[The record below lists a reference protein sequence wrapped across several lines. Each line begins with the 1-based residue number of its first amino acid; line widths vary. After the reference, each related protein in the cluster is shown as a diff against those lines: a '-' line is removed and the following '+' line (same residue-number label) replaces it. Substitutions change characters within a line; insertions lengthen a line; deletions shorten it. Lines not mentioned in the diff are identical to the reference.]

1 VISETVQQAPCSF
14 LSGGGEMGALMRAFD
29 WTTTPLGA
37 PASWPATLKTSVRM
51 LLTSNHAM
59 FIWWGPELIQFY
71 NDAYRRTMGPELHPR
86 ALGQR
91 GRECWHETWHI
102 IGPDIAHVMAG
113 KGATWHE
120 DTLVPFTRNGKREE
134 VWWTYGFSP
143 IIDEADEGRIAGV
156 LVICSEVT
164 ETHRHTVSLEQSYQA
179 LMASMDVGFC
189 VIEVLCDGAGEPI
202 DYRYLD
208 TNPAF
213 EKQSGMRD
221 AKGRTIKAL
230 VPGIEEFWIR
240 AYGEV
245 ARTGVPQRT
254 VHQALALGR
263 WFEVDAFRIGPA
275 DSRKVGVLFKD
286 VTAQARATE
295 ALRISAARQD
305 VLLRLADA
313 LRELTAPDDIVLTAC
328 LILGTQLNVAR
339 VGYSEVDPG
348 QDTLTVALGWTRAGV
363 APLPVTRF
371 RIDDFGPEA
380 VAGLRRGEPLRVDD
394 VRLDART
401 APFAGAYASI
411 GVRANLAVPLLRGG
425 VLVTVLS
432 LHDDVARVWSDD
444 DVLVARDMVERTWS
458 AVETARAQ
466 ALLRAERDQS
476 QYIFDSMQEG
486 FVMLDPDWSI
496 AYVNSAAHEIAGR
509 PRAALLGANHWE
521 AFPGLLGSAVEA
533 LYRRVQQTRVAETI
547 EHHHVFP
554 DGRQGWIDIRVYPS
568 LTGGLAIFFQDISN
582 RKGVEEELRLSV
594 RRKDE
599 FLAMLAHELRNPLAP
614 ISAAAQLM
622 AMVDLAPARVRQTS
636 QVIGRQV
643 AHMTALVDDL
653 LDVSRVTQGL
663 VGITRSPQDME
674 AILAGAVEQARPLIE
689 AQDHSLAITMA
700 PGPVQVAGDAKR
712 LVQVFANLLNNAAK
726 YTPAGGR
733 LALVLEVEGDEVA
746 VHVDDNGVGVT
757 PALLPYIFDIF
768 TQGERSIDRATGG
781 LGLGL
786 ALVKSL
792 AELHRGSVACV
803 SAGVGQGSRFTVRL
817 PRTRESAPPLPAGPA
832 PAAPMP
838 TPLRILVVDD
848 NVDAAEMLKDLLE
861 LDGHEVAIE
870 HDPGRAIE
878 RAAGQRFD
886 VGVLDIGLPGMD
898 GNALA
903 RHLLAQPA
911 TRHMVCIA
919 MTGYGRAQDRD
930 AALAAG
936 FTHHLVK
943 PVDMAQLSGLLA
955 QLHHPQG

>member
-1 VISETVQQAPCSF
+1 MIPDTVQQAPCSF

-37 PASWPATLKTSVRM
+37 PATWPGALKTSVRM

-91 GRECWHETWHI
+91 GRECWRETWHI
-102 IGPDIAHVMAG
+102 IGPDIAYVMAG

-120 DTLVPFTRNGKREE
+120 DTLVPFTRHGKHEE
-134 VWWTYGFSP
+134 VWWTFGFSP
-143 IIDEADEGRIAGV
+143 IIDEADDGRVAGV

-164 ETHRHTVSLEQSYQA
+164 ETHRHTANLEQSYQA

-189 VIEVLCDGAGEPI
+189 VIEVITGAAGDAV
-202 DYRYLD
+202 DYRYLE

-213 EKQSGMRD
+213 EKQSGMVNAR
-221 AKGRTIKAL
+221 GRTIREI
-230 VPGIEEFWIR
+230 VPGIEDYWIR

-245 ARTGVPQRT
+245 ARTGTAMRT

-263 WFEVDAFRIGPA
+263 WFETDAFRIGAA
-275 DSRKVGVLFKD
+275 DSCKVGVLFKD
-286 VTAQARATE
+286 VTSQIQATE
-295 ALRISAARQD
+295 ALRVSAARQD

-313 LRELTAPDDIVLTAC
+313 LRELNTPDDIVLTAC
-328 LILGTQLNVAR
+328 LILGSQLNAAR
-339 VGYSEVDPG
+339 VQYAEVDPG
-348 QDTLTVALGWTRAGV
+348 QDTFSVTLGWTRAGV
-363 APLPVTRF
+363 APLPATRF
-371 RIDDFGPEA
+371 RLDDFGPGV
-380 VAGLRRGEPLRVDD
+380 VAGLRRGEPMRVDD

-401 APFAGAYASI
+401 APFAGAYAAI
-411 GVRANLAVPLLRGG
+411 GVRANLAVPLLRAG

-432 LHDDVARVWSDD
+432 LQDDVARAWSDD
-444 DVLVARDMVERTWS
+444 DVLVARDMAERTWS

-476 QYIFDSMQEG
+476 QYIFDSMREG
-486 FVMLDPDWSI
+486 FVMLDPDWTI
-496 AYVNSAAHEIAGR
+496 AYVNSAAQHIARR
-509 PRAALLGANHWE
+509 PRTELLGQHHWD
-521 AFPGLLGSAVEA
+521 AIPTLVGTPVEA
-533 LYRRVQQTRVAETI
+533 LYRRVQQTRMAETM
-547 EHHHVFP
+547 EYQHVFA
-554 DGRQGWIDIRVYPS
+554 DGRQGWFDVRVYPS
-568 LTGGLAIFFQDISN
+568 LTGGLAVFYQDIGS

-622 AMVDLAPARVRQTS
+622 SLVDLAPARVRQTS
-636 QVIGRQV
+636 QVIERQV

-663 VGITRSPQDME
+663 VHITRSPQDMG
-674 AILAGAVEQARPLIE
+674 AILTNAVEQARPLIE
-689 AQDHSLAITMA
+689 AQGHSLAITLA
-700 PGPVQVAGDAKR
+700 PQPAQVSGDAKR

-726 YTPAGGR
+726 YTPAGGK
-733 LALVLEVEGDEVA
+733 LALVLEVEGDAVA
-746 VHVDDNGVGVT
+746 VHVEDNGVGVT
-757 PALLPYIFDIF
+757 QELLPYIFDIF

-792 AELHRGSVACV
+792 AELHGGSVACV
-803 SAGVGQGSRFTVRL
+803 SGGVGQGSRFTVRL
-817 PRTRESAPPLPAGPA
+817 PRTRASEPALAPRLA
-832 PAAPMP
+832 PAASAQE
-838 TPLRILVVDD
+838 PLRILVVDD
-848 NVDAAEMLKDLLE
+848 NVDAARMLKDLLE
-861 LDGHEVAIE
+861 LDGHEAAIE
-870 HDPGRAIE
+870 HDPYRAIA
-878 RAAGQRFD
+878 RAAAGALD

-911 TRHMVCIA
+911 TRNMVCIA
-919 MTGYGRAQDRD
+919 VTGYGREQDRD

-936 FTHHLVK
+936 FRHHLVK
-943 PVDMAQLSGLLA
+943 PVDVAQLSRLLA
-955 QLHHPQG
+955 HLHHP